1 MSEAKP
7 FGNDAF
13 LNNMKDHDSLLKKVE
28 KPLEKTNS
36 KFEILINEHKEY
48 WALDNQLEE
57 ESIEVPDDTKV
68 FKAIVNYIFSGTM
81 KYKLEFYQEKD
92 SNIQVLKI
100 RKPKGEA
107 RLEE

>member
-1 MSEAKP
+1 
-7 FGNDAF
+7 
-13 LNNMKDHDSLLKKVE
+13 
-28 KPLEKTNS
+28 
-36 KFEILINEHKEY
+36 
-48 WALDNQLEE
+48 
-57 ESIEVPDDTKV
+57 
-68 FKAIVNYIFSGTM
+68 M